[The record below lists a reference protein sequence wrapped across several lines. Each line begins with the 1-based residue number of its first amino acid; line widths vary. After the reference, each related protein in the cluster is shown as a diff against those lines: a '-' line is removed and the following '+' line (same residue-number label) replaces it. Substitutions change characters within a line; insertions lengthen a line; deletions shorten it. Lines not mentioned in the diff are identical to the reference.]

1 MLSSKELT
9 SRCLRLSS
17 SYLIRRSKDQQASAR
32 PLVRL
37 TVDQKVLPGAFA
49 LDLFGFG
56 VSPCPSGAAGAMSF
70 HDPLEGTET
79 SQQHGA
85 RSRLLAPFG
94 SAVFHHA
101 ARACCVDALYRPRGH
116 LARLQNPC
124 PRCGPSRVSASGQYA
139 GCVGIAPGV

>member
-1 MLSSKELT
+1 MPSSKELT

-37 TVDQKVLPGAFA
+37 TVDQKVLPSAFA

-56 VSPCPSGAAGAMSF
+56 MYPCPSGAAGAMSF

-79 SQQHGA
+79 SLSYMDQFFIALHIRLC
-85 RSRLLAPFG
+85 RSLRLKLFLCRSKG
-94 SAVFHHA
+94 HIFQEEGGRKSNQGKDQNSDKAV
-101 ARACCVDALYRPRGH
+101 LE
-116 LARLQNPC
+116 
-124 PRCGPSRVSASGQYA
+124 
-139 GCVGIAPGV
+139 